1 MSKWIV
7 ILLIWVFHKQDFSTS
22 GVNSWRHFSVLQ
34 KQFSENCFLV
44 REIHISNVI
53 PWLIIIICQRASFH
67 FIPYFLEAGNAKVAQ
82 LPPQLNPKT
91 LEKLIRVDCPTICD
105 TIVGFSGDLFFNSG
119 MNLHIGPNLF
129 TFSLKSKCLYLF
141 VKKVELTKYLKIS
154 L

>member
-1 MSKWIV
+1 M
-7 ILLIWVFHKQDFSTS
+7 
-22 GVNSWRHFSVLQ
+22 
-34 KQFSENCFLV
+34 
-44 REIHISNVI
+44 
-53 PWLIIIICQRASFH
+53 
-67 FIPYFLEAGNAKVAQ
+67 AQ

-105 TIVGFSGDLFFNSG
+105 TIVGFSGDLFFNRG

-129 TFSLKSKCLYLF
+129 TFSLKSKYLYLF